1 MADEKQGAAAGKAV
15 QLSPLQSERGTTRIE
30 DPVVAK
36 IAGIAAQEVEGV
48 RMGTGTARAL
58 GGIVST
64 VTRSGTERRGVS
76 VEVGKIQAAVDLTM
90 EVQYGRSIPA
100 VTEDVRNNVIRRI
113 ESLVGLE
120 VTEVNIVVDDI
131 FFEGEAT
138 EAMGEGEDLVIRDQK
153 RVL

>member
-1 MADEKQGAAAGKAV
+1 MANEKPVVATEKQPKPG
-15 QLSPLQSERGTTRIE
+15 PLQSDHGTTRIE

-36 IAGIAAQEVEGV
+36 IAGIAAQEIDGV
-48 RMGTGTARAL
+48 KMGTGTSRAI

-64 VTRSGTERRGVS
+64 VTRGGTERRGVS

-90 EVQYGRSIPA
+90 AVQYGKSIPTIA
-100 VTEDVRNNVIRRI
+100 DEVRNNVIRRI
-113 ESLVGLE
+113 EGLVGLE

-131 FFEGEAT
+131 FFEGEVM
-138 EAMGEGEDLVIRDQK
+138 EALGEGEEMVVQDQR

>member
-1 MADEKQGAAAGKAV
+1 
-15 QLSPLQSERGTTRIE
+15 
-30 DPVVAK
+30 
-36 IAGIAAQEVEGV
+36 
-48 RMGTGTARAL
+48 
-58 GGIVST
+58 
-64 VTRSGTERRGVS
+64 
-76 VEVGKIQAAVDLTM
+76 M